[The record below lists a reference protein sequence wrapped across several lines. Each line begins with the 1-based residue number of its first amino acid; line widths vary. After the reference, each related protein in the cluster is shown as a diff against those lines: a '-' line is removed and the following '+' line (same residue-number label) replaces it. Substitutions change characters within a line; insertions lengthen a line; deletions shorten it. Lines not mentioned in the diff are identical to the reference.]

1 MGTERIRRRPDCPDA
16 PASGRERK
24 WRRGWVGASPLPL
37 PAAGRGTVVD
47 PAGTRPSP
55 SSPEVIRIL
64 DTGGKTY
71 PLSQALAF
79 QSQASSTHGT
89 SPCESGLPSDLL
101 GNHHQGFA
109 HITGVLTAASFY
121 KLGNGPEMGRNLPKV
136 LERSKQRYQGST
148 TGLPESKAG
157 PFPLHQVI
165 RTKELTSSDDPLARF
180 ASTSLYS
187 RPKILLAV
195 HWSLKT
201 SSTSPPPHCLPNTLA
216 ECCSCLH
223 GHSPVIQ

>member
-1 MGTERIRRRPDCPDA
+1 MGWSITSSLASCWERDSGGSSRHQAQPQQPRGHTHSGHRRQNLSA
-16 PASGRERK
+16 
-24 WRRGWVGASPLPL
+24 LPGSCL
-37 PAAGRGTVVD
+37 PVPR
-47 PAGTRPSP
+47 
-55 SSPEVIRIL
+55 
-64 DTGGKTY
+64 
-71 PLSQALAF
+71 
-79 QSQASSTHGT
+79 T